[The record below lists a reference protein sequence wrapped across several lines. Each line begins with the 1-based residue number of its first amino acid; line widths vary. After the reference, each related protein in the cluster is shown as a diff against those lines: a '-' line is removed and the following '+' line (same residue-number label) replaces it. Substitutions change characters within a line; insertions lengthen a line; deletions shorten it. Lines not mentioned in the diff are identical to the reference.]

1 MDDRR
6 LTATG
11 GLCLRQLKEPNL
23 MHTFQDTQGRTWSVT
38 INVDA
43 IRRVRSLLDI
53 NLLDAVEG
61 KLLERLVTDPV
72 LLCDILF
79 SLVQPEAEAKQIS
92 DEDFGRAL
100 GGDVLD
106 HATTALLEELVDFF
120 PSGKRTVF
128 RKALE
133 KLKKLEGIAL
143 ETATKRLESDEL
155 ERKMTAA
162 LASMSGDSS
171 GNSPASSA

>member
-1 MDDRR
+1 MDDR
-6 LTATG
+6 AVIVVAVG
-11 GLCLRQLKEPNL
+11 GSNVMR
-23 MHTFQDTQGRTWSVT
+23 TFQDTQGRTWSVT

-43 IRRVRSLLDI
+43 IRRVRGLLNI

-61 KLLERLVTDPV
+61 KLLERLVSDPV

-79 SLVQPEAEAKQIS
+79 ALVKPEAEAKNVS

-106 HATTALLEELVDFF
+106 HATNALLEELVDFF

-128 RKALE
+128 RKALD
-133 KLKKLEGIAL
+133 KLKVLEEMAL
-143 ETATKRLESDEL
+143 ETATRRLESTEL
-155 ERKMTAA
+155 EQKMAAA
-162 LASMSGDSS
+162 LVSIPGDSS
-171 GNSPASSA
+171 GSSPESSA

>member
-1 MDDRR
+1 
-6 LTATG
+6 
-11 GLCLRQLKEPNL
+11 
-23 MHTFQDTQGRTWSVT
+23 MHTFNDTQGRTWTVT

-43 IRRVRSLLDI
+43 IRRVRALLNI
-53 NLLDAVEG
+53 NLLETVEG
-61 KLLERLVTDPV
+61 KLLERLITDPV

-79 SLVQPEAEAKQIS
+79 ALIQPEAEAKQVS

-120 PSGKRTVF
+120 PSGRRQVF

-133 KLKKLEGIAL
+133 KLKQLEGIAL
-143 ETATKRLESDEL
+143 ETATRRLESSEL
-155 ERKMTAA
+155 EQQMAAA
-162 LASMSGDSS
+162 LASTRGSSS
-171 GNSPASSA
+171 GNSPESSA

>member
-1 MDDRR
+1 
-6 LTATG
+6 
-11 GLCLRQLKEPNL
+11 
-23 MHTFQDTQGRTWSVT
+23 MHTFNDTQGRTWTVT

-43 IRRVRSLLDI
+43 IRRVRALLNI
-53 NLLDAVEG
+53 NLLETVEG
-61 KLLERLVTDPV
+61 KLLERLITDPV

-79 SLVQPEAEAKQIS
+79 ALIQPEAEAKQVS

-120 PSGKRTVF
+120 PSGRRQVF

-133 KLKKLEGIAL
+133 KLKQLEGIAL
-143 ETATKRLESDEL
+143 ETATRRLESSEL
-155 ERKMTAA
+155 EQQMAAA
-162 LASMSGDSS
+162 LASIPGASS
-171 GNSPASSA
+171 GSSPESSA

>member
-1 MDDRR
+1 
-6 LTATG
+6 
-11 GLCLRQLKEPNL
+11 
-23 MHTFQDTQGRTWSVT
+23 MHTFNDTLGRTWTVT

-53 NLLDAVEG
+53 NLLDAIEG

-79 SLVQPEAEAKQIS
+79 ALVQPEAQAKSVS

-106 HATTALLEELVDFF
+106 HATTALLE
-120 PSGKRTVF
+120 
-128 RKALE
+128 
-133 KLKKLEGIAL
+133 
-143 ETATKRLESDEL
+143 
-155 ERKMTAA
+155 
-162 LASMSGDSS
+162 
-171 GNSPASSA
+171 

>member
-1 MDDRR
+1 
-6 LTATG
+6 
-11 GLCLRQLKEPNL
+11 
-23 MHTFQDTQGRTWSVT
+23 MHTFNDTQGRTWTVT

-43 IRRVRSLLDI
+43 IRRVRALLNI
-53 NLLDAVEG
+53 NLLETVEG
-61 KLLERLVTDPV
+61 KLLERLITDPV

-79 SLVQPEAEAKQIS
+79 ALIQPEAEAKQVS

-120 PSGKRTVF
+120 PSGRRQVF

-133 KLKKLEGIAL
+133 KLKQLEGIAL
-143 ETATKRLESDEL
+143 ETATRRLESSEL
-155 ERKMTAA
+155 EQQMAAA
-162 LASMSGDSS
+162 LKSIPGSSS
-171 GNSPASSA
+171 GNSLDSPA

>member
-1 MDDRR
+1 
-6 LTATG
+6 
-11 GLCLRQLKEPNL
+11 
-23 MHTFQDTQGRTWSVT
+23 MHTFNDTQGRTWTVT

-43 IRRVRSLLDI
+43 IRRVRGLLDI

-61 KLLERLVTDPV
+61 KLLERLVSDPV

-79 SLVQPEAEAKQIS
+79 ALVKPEAEAKQVS

-106 HATTALLEELVDFF
+106 QATTALLEELVDFF

-128 RKALE
+128 RKALD
-133 KLKKLEGIAL
+133 KLKALEGMAL
-143 ETATKRLESDEL
+143 ETATRRLESTEL
-155 ERKMTAA
+155 EQKMAAA
-162 LASMSGDSS
+162 LASIPVVSTPGDLSGS
-171 GNSPASSA
+171 SPASSA

>member
-1 MDDRR
+1 
-6 LTATG
+6 
-11 GLCLRQLKEPNL
+11 
-23 MHTFQDTQGRTWSVT
+23 MHTFNDTQGRTWTVT

-43 IRRVRSLLDI
+43 IRRVRGLLDI

-61 KLLERLVTDPV
+61 KLLERLVSDPV

-79 SLVQPEAEAKQIS
+79 ALVKPEAEAKNVS

-106 HATTALLEELVDFF
+106 QATTALLEELVDFF

-128 RKALE
+128 RKALD
-133 KLKKLEGIAL
+133 KLKALEGMAL
-143 ETATKRLESDEL
+143 ETATRRLESTEL
-155 ERKMTAA
+155 EQKMAAA
-162 LASMSGDSS
+162 LAALPGASTPGDSS
-171 GNSPASSA
+171 GSSPASSA

>member
-1 MDDRR
+1 
-6 LTATG
+6 
-11 GLCLRQLKEPNL
+11 

-53 NLLDAVEG
+53 NLLDAIEG

-79 SLVQPEAEAKQIS
+79 ALVQPEAEAKQVT

-106 HATTALLEELVDFF
+106 FATTALLEELVDFF

-162 LASMSGDSS
+162 LKNLEPASMSGDLS
-171 GNSPASSA
+171 GNSPVSSA

>member
-1 MDDRR
+1 
-6 LTATG
+6 
-11 GLCLRQLKEPNL
+11 

-53 NLLDAVEG
+53 NLLEAVEG

-79 SLVQPEAEAKQIS
+79 ALVQPEAEAKQIS

-162 LASMSGDSS
+162 LKNLETASMSGDSS
-171 GNSPASSA
+171 GNSPVLSA

>member
-1 MDDRR
+1 M
-6 LTATG
+6 
-11 GLCLRQLKEPNL
+11 KSF
-23 MHTFQDTQGRTWSVT
+23 HDTQGRTWTVT

-43 IRRVRSLLDI
+43 IRRVRSLLNID
-53 NLLDAVEG
+53 LLDAIEG

-79 SLVQPEAEAKQIS
+79 ALVKPEAEAKNVS

-133 KLKKLEGIAL
+133 KLRKLEGIAL
-143 ETATKRLESDEL
+143 ETATRRLESTEL
-155 ERKMTAA
+155 EQKMRESLESGVGSPENGRRLRLQSPDSGLPTG
-162 LASMSGDSS
+162 SGDSS
-171 GNSPASSA
+171 GSSPASSA

>member
-1 MDDRR
+1 
-6 LTATG
+6 
-11 GLCLRQLKEPNL
+11 

-53 NLLDAVEG
+53 NLLDAIEG

-79 SLVQPEAEAKQIS
+79 ALVQPEAEAKQVT

-106 HATTALLEELVDFF
+106 FATTALLEELVDFF

-143 ETATKRLESDEL
+143 ETATKRLESNEL
-155 ERKMTAA
+155 EQKMTAA
-162 LASMSGDSS
+162 LASMPGNLF
-171 GNSPASSA
+171 GNSPDSSV

>member
-1 MDDRR
+1 
-6 LTATG
+6 
-11 GLCLRQLKEPNL
+11 
-23 MHTFQDTQGRTWSVT
+23 MHTFNDTQGRTWTVT

-43 IRRVRSLLDI
+43 IRRVRALLNI
-53 NLLDAVEG
+53 NLLETIEG

-79 SLVQPEAEAKQIS
+79 ALVQPQAEAKQVS

-120 PSGKRTVF
+120 PSGRRLVF

-133 KLKKLEGIAL
+133 KLKQLEGLAL
-143 ETATKRLESDEL
+143 ETATRRLESSEL
-155 ERKMTAA
+155 EQQMAAA
-162 LASMSGDSS
+162 LASIPGSSS
-171 GNSPASSA
+171 GNSPASPA

>member
-1 MDDRR
+1 
-6 LTATG
+6 
-11 GLCLRQLKEPNL
+11 
-23 MHTFQDTQGRTWSVT
+23 MHTFNDTQGRTWSVT

-43 IRRVRSLLDI
+43 IRRVRGLLDI

-61 KLLERLVTDPV
+61 KLLERLVSDPV

-79 SLVQPEAEAKQIS
+79 ALVKPEADAKNVS

-128 RKALE
+128 RKALD
-133 KLKKLEGIAL
+133 KLKALEGMAL
-143 ETATKRLESDEL
+143 ETATRRLESTEL
-155 ERKMTAA
+155 EQQMAAA
-162 LASMSGDSS
+162 LAAMPGASTPGDLS

>member
-1 MDDRR
+1 
-6 LTATG
+6 
-11 GLCLRQLKEPNL
+11 

-53 NLLDAVEG
+53 NLLDAIEG

-79 SLVQPEAEAKQIS
+79 ALVQPEAEAKQVT

-106 HATTALLEELVDFF
+106 FATTALLEELVDFF

-143 ETATKRLESDEL
+143 ETATKRLESNEL
-155 ERKMTAA
+155 EQKMSAA
-162 LASMSGDSS
+162 IASMPGNSF
-171 GNSPASSA
+171 GNSPDSSV